1 MWLKAPNIR
10 AVHGFSTRNGGVSS
24 GAFASLN
31 LGGSDDLPEQIAIN
45 RQRALTDLNLREQQL
60 CLLRQ
65 VHATKVCTARPGFQ
79 EGDALVSG
87 EKDLVLA
94 VSIADCYP
102 LLFEDA
108 VNGVI
113 AAAHAGWRGTLG
125 GIAAATIEQMCQQGA
140 ERKNIQI
147 AIGQGISPN
156 RFEVGPEVSQ
166 AFREAG
172 FPSNCLIENRI
183 DLIAC
188 NKHVLLQADIA
199 SKNIWTMERCTF
211 ENDFFS
217 YRRDGG
223 ITGRM
228 WGLISSI

>member
-10 AVHGFSTRNGGVSS
+10 AVHGFSTRNGGLSS

-65 VHATKVCTARPGFQ
+65 VHGTKVCTARPGFQ

-113 AAAHAGWRGTLG
+113 AAAHAGWRVTLG
-125 GIAAATIEQMCQQGA
+125 GIAADTIAQMCQQGA

-147 AIGQGISPN
+147 AIGQGISPD

-172 FPSNCLIENRI
+172 FPSNCLLENRI

-188 NKHVLLQADIA
+188 NKHVLLQADIQ
-199 SKNIWTMERCTF
+199 SKNIWTMQRCTF

-217 YRRDGG
+217 YRRDRG

-228 WGLISSI
+228 WGLISSV